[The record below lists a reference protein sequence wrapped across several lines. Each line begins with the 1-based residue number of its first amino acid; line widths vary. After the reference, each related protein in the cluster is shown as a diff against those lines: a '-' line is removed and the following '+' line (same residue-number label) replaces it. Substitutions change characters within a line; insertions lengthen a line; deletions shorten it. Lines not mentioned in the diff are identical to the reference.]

1 MKIKVID
8 KKYNPLLKRKEV
20 VFEVDHEKVK
30 GTPPRL
36 EIRTKLAE
44 MLKMKPEH
52 VYVRKVETKTGTMI
66 ALGEANAYDTA
77 EQAMLIEPKYVIE
90 RNTPKEKAKEAE
102 KPKKAEKA
110 EEPKKPEKPAK
121 ETEEAEK
128 TEKAEKAEKAEEAKQ
143 PKEKGE

>member
-1 MKIKVID
+1 MEVKIIS

-20 VFEVDHEKVK
+20 IFEVKHEKVK

-44 MLKMKPEH
+44 MLKMKLER
-52 VYVRKVETKTGTMI
+52 VYVRRVETKTGTMI

-102 KPKKAEKA
+102 KPKKAEKP
-110 EEPKKPEKPAK
+110 EEPKKPERP
-121 ETEEAEK
+121 TEEAKE
-128 TEKAEKAEKAEEAKQ
+128 AEKAEKAEEGKQ
-143 PKEKGE
+143 PKEEGRITR